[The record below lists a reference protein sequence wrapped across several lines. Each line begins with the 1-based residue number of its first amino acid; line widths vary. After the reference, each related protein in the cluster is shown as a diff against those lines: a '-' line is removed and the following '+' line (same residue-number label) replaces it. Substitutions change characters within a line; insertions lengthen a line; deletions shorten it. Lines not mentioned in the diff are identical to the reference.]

1 MPARLTFRSA
11 TSHLRANAERALDEL
26 RDPRRRAFA
35 FGDAV
40 DDFLSARDAVAAG
53 EVARVRRLHRALVDD
68 DAPAI
73 QPNVGQALEQLE
85 MLLLPRRC
93 DHHVALERE
102 D

>member
-11 TSHLRANAERALDEL
+11 TSHLCMRAERALDEL
-26 RDPRRRAFA
+26 RDPRRRALA

-85 MLLLPRRC
+85 MQIGRASCRERVE
-93 DHHVALERE
+93 VAVV
-102 D
+102 